1 MSSNNIAFKSHKHLV
16 ANLPAHSL
24 RAPRGALPDNIIAGA
39 NALSEWIS
47 SKEKDYE
54 LVAQQKDS
62 DGEIIDAALEIVKQF
77 IIDRGLILFGG
88 LAIDYALRL
97 KGSKIYPDIQRP
109 DFDCISTRSV
119 NDAYDLADILHKA
132 GFESVGAIRGIHI
145 QTMKVRTNFIWVA
158 DIGYTPPNIFNI
170 IPTFDYQGMKVVHPD
185 YQRMDMH
192 FAFCFP
198 FSGAPR
204 EVVFHRWEKDLN
216 RFNLIEKYYPIIQK
230 VPKIEK
236 LITKKCT
243 LSVPIIG
250 KGAELTVA
258 LHGFAAYSAIRASLD
273 ELIDVFKIKPPTIL
287 APKLS
292 ISYPNNF
299 SIAIQSPINSPIV
312 FASPFPKEAIATL
325 PNFKQ
330 YRQYMDVYP
339 ESYKNGNITMLSTKE
354 RQVAAAIVRA
364 NKLKVFIVSP
374 QYLLVWFLVEAQLTT
389 DINEVAIYRSFYL
402 HVLEIIKH
410 AEQIY
415 FDIIN
420 SANSA
425 ELVKEAIDN
434 FTASPFAP
442 VLTTLGNINHDSS
455 YIIRMA
461 GNSGILHDT
470 PPKSLNLDTNIS
482 DLLVG
487 LPINYY
493 PAKEKPQPV
502 FSYDINPLF
511 ARSGQVYEPFDE

>member
-1 MSSNNIAFKSHKHLV
+1 MISLKATR
-16 ANLPAHSL
+16 SL
-24 RAPRGALPDNIIAGA
+24 RAPRGTLPDNIVAGA

-47 SKEKDYE
+47 AKEKDYE

-62 DGEIIDAALEIVKQF
+62 DGKTIDAALEIVKQF

-109 DFDCISTRSV
+109 DFDCISTQSV

-132 GFESVGAIRGIHI
+132 GFESVGALRGIHI

-158 DIGYTPPNIFNI
+158 DIGYAPSSIFNK
-170 IPTFDYQGMKVVHPD
+170 IPTFDYQGMRVVHPD

-204 EVVFHRWEKDLN
+204 EVVFHRWKKDLK
-216 RFNLIEKYYPIIQK
+216 RFNLIEKYYPIVQK
-230 VPKIEK
+230 MPKLEK
-236 LITKKCT
+236 LTTKKCT

-258 LHGFAAYSAIRASLD
+258 LHGFAAYSAIRAALD
-273 ELIDVFKIKPPTIL
+273 ELIDTFKVKPPVIL
-287 APKLS
+287 APKLA

-299 SIAIQSPINSPIV
+299 SIIIQSPINSPIV
-312 FASPFPKEAIATL
+312 FASPHPKEAIANI
-325 PNFKQ
+325 PKFKH

-339 ESYKNGNITMLSTKE
+339 ESYKNGNITILSTKE
-354 RQVAAAIVRA
+354 RQVATAIIRA
-364 NKLKVFIVSP
+364 NRLKAFIVSP
-374 QYLLVWFLVEAQLTT
+374 QYLLVWFLVEAQLTN
-389 DINEVAIYRSFYL
+389 DSNEVAIYRAFYL
-402 HVLEIIKH
+402 HVLEIIKV

-415 FDIIN
+415 VDLIN
-420 SANSA
+420 SSNSE
-425 ELVKEAIDN
+425 ELIKAAIDN
-434 FTASPFAP
+434 FAISPFAP
-442 VLTTLGNINHDSS
+442 VLTTLGNVNHDAA

-461 GNSGILHDT
+461 GNSGMLHDI
-470 PPKSLNLDTNIS
+470 PPESLNLDKNIS

-511 ARSGQVYEPFDE
+511 ARSGQVCE